1 VEGAVGPCQVHGE
14 GDHLVKRIAISTFKV
29 SAHKVIDQVAKTKQG
44 LVITRRGKP
53 LAEVVPF
60 RGEDDRP
67 VPGKLSAALVF
78 EKDIVSPL
86 GAVQFRI

>member
-1 VEGAVGPCQVHGE
+1 LTIFREEAAM
-14 GDHLVKRIAISTFKV
+14 KKIAISKFKANALEIV
-29 SAHKVIDQVAKTKQG
+29 DQVAKTKQG

-67 VPGKLSAALVF
+67 VPGKLSEALVF

-86 GAVQFRI
+86 GEDIWEACR

>member
-1 VEGAVGPCQVHGE
+1 MEGAVASCQVQGE
-14 GDHLVKRIAISTFKV
+14 GDHLVKRIAIGTFKA

-67 VPGKLSAALVF
+67 VPGKLSEALVF
-78 EKDIVSPL
+78 EKDIVTPL
-86 GAVQFRI
+86 GAVRFRI